1 MTGPPRPPA
10 PPDGPAP
17 GLARLNAASDADA
30 LAALGEICASR
41 AWARLL
47 LARRPYPDTEALLAA
62 ADAALAELTPDDLA
76 EALAGHA
83 PIGAPRPGDPVSARE
98 QHGMT
103 GADAALRD
111 EMRTLNEEYRRRF
124 GQVFLIRAIGL
135 TGEEMRD
142 ALRARLGHP
151 PEREREAVRAE
162 LGGINRARLTRLAR
176 PPTASVSTHVLD
188 TSAGRPAP
196 GVPVTLSVRR
206 GDDGP
211 WTPLGT
217 SATDADGRCRD
228 LPHPP
233 GDTTQIR
240 LDFRTADH
248 LAARAGE
255 AALGA
260 ARAFFP
266 EVSVVCAVEPGEHYH
281 VPLLL
286 NPFGYCVYRGS

>member
-1 MTGPPRPPA
+1 
-10 PPDGPAP
+10 
-17 GLARLNAASDADA
+17 
-30 LAALGEICASR
+30 
-41 AWARLL
+41 
-47 LARRPYPDTEALLAA
+47 PYPDTEALLAA

-176 PPTASVSTHVLD
+176 PPTASVST
-188 TSAGRPAP
+188 
-196 GVPVTLSVRR
+196 
-206 GDDGP
+206 
-211 WTPLGT
+211 
-217 SATDADGRCRD
+217 
-228 LPHPP
+228 
-233 GDTTQIR
+233 
-240 LDFRTADH
+240 
-248 LAARAGE
+248 
-255 AALGA
+255 
-260 ARAFFP
+260 
-266 EVSVVCAVEPGEHYH
+266 
-281 VPLLL
+281 
-286 NPFGYCVYRGS
+286 